1 MLVYSRR
8 DLSKIENSIRQIFT
22 HQRTNVPTYIRYFH
36 ENVRITQNVAHENV
50 WKKEKWLM
58 KMLTSY
64 SCCAIL

>member
-22 HQRTNVPTYIRYFH
+22 HQRTNVYSIFH
-36 ENVRITQNVAHENV
+36 ENVRITQKVAHENV
-50 WKKEKWLM
+50 LKKEKWLM

>member
-36 ENVRITQNVAHENV
+36 ENVRITQKVAHENV
-50 WKKEKWLM
+50 
-58 KMLTSY
+58 
-64 SCCAIL
+64 